1 MSRVHSFS
9 GELQIAGIPLFY
21 QGIVTGDGL
30 VVTLTGGDREHLGAV
45 AWTQP
50 RPSLRG
56 EGASADVSLLVR
68 PGHRDDE
75 LARQLGKEL
84 AMNLEEPLLL
94 AVGIHVDQITQGQI
108 TALLDATPTL
118 ARVIRSAYLDQ
129 VIKKQ
134 P

>member
-9 GELQIAGIPLFY
+9 GELQIVGIPLFY
-21 QGIVTGDGL
+21 QGIATGDGL
-30 VVTLTGGDREHLGAV
+30 VIIVTGGDREHLGAV
-45 AWTQP
+45 AWAQP

-94 AVGIHVDQITQGQI
+94 TVGIHVDQIAPSQI
-108 TALLDATPTL
+108 AALLEATPTL
-118 ARVIRSAYLDQ
+118 AQVIRAAYLDQ
-129 VIKKQ
+129 VIKKR